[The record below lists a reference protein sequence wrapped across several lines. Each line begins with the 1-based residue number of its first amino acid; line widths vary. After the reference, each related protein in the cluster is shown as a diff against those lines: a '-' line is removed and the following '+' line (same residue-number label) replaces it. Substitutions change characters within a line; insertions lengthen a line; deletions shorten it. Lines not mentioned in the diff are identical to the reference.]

1 MKFTKDFINTIREY
15 TPQELK
21 GQQLRHTNAKELEEL
36 GTYQKQNTN
45 WNYKILLV
53 EYNNNAVVVITR
65 FGEIL

>member
-1 MKFTKDFINTIREY
+1 MKFTKDFINTIREH

-36 GTYQKQNTN
+36 GTHQKQNTN

-53 EYNNNAVVVITR
+53 EYNGVAIVVITR
-65 FGEIL
+65 FGEIM